1 MSAPHLNLAGAGA
14 AAPPAAAAFTLRG
27 VLEMFDRRDFRPT
40 GWIWGTSAARFAE
53 PLKALQR
60 GLTEALG
67 ATTETPGLLL
77 ATGATPVARSAARDA
92 ILHPFYDPTELLE
105 QYAGRSFVGL
115 SAGLSKNCS
124 WRAHRAFNRSMQTA

>member
-27 VLEMFDRRDFRPT
+27 ALEMLDRRDFRPT
-40 GWIWGTSAARFAE
+40 GWIWGTTAARFAE

-60 GLTEALG
+60 GLTEAFG

-77 ATGATPVARSAARDA
+77 ATGATPVARSAAKDA
-92 ILHPFYDPTELLE
+92 ILHPFYDSNELQE

-115 SAGLSKNCS
+115 SAGLSKNGF
-124 WRAHRAFNRSMQTA
+124 WRAHRAFNKALQTA